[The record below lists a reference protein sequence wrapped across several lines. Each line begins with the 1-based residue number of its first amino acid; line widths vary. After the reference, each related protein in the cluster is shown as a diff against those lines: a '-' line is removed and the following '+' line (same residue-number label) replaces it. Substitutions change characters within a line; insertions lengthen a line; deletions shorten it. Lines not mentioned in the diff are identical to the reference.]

1 MAQQRKH
8 YDAVFKEKAVEL
20 SYARGNVREVAAE
33 LGISPDLIYRWRS
46 EAKTYGSGSFPGKG
60 RPKMTTQEAELARL
74 KKELRDVKMERD
86 ILKKAITI
94 FSSSDRKGARS

>member
-1 MAQQRKH
+1 MAQQRKR

-20 SYARGNVREVAAE
+20 SNARGNVREVAAE

-46 EAKTYGSGSFPGKG
+46 EANTYGSGSFPGKG
-60 RPKMTTQEAELARL
+60 RPKMTVQEAELAALRKKL
-74 KKELRDVKMERD
+74 KDAEMERD

-94 FSSSDRKGARS
+94 FSSSDRKGSRS